1 VNWPGIARLL
11 GTAISWLPQPGKCFD
26 GIKQL
31 QTGSWSLRRA
41 VHCDIGVFAS
51 KNSANRGALLL
62 LQSLKVKANGTIALC
77 ELIDR
82 ARECKDP
89 TPLTTESH
97 HHGKPMIKRLRADTF
112 SVSMSITRTW
122 GHYES
127 KEVAAFAAAL
137 LVAGVPDYA
146 ISTKIDGA
154 RAGFGVGPV
163 APQLR
168 ALIVRP
174 LSMGVTLPPLRPVPV
189 GTPGPAAD
197 EPTPDCD
204 ALQVLASSTPGPDNA
219 LRKDMANPD
228 VWVTILSNMCRRAHG
243 VELQESTIAVIASV
257 FAKGASGL
265 TRNGRGRVADVIGTP
280 GP

>member
-1 VNWPGIARLL
+1 M
-11 GTAISWLPQPGKCFD
+11 
-26 GIKQL
+26 
-31 QTGSWSLRRA
+31 SWSLRRA
-41 VHCDIGVFAS
+41 IHCDIGVFAS
-51 KNSANRGALLL
+51 KELADRCALLL
-62 LQSLKVKANGTIALC
+62 LRSLTVLANRTITLC

-89 TPLTTESH
+89 TPLATESH
-97 HHGKPMIKRLRADTF
+97 HHGKPTIKRLCADTF
-112 SVSMSITRTW
+112 SLSMSITRTW

-127 KEVAAFAAAL
+127 KEMAAFAAAL
-137 LVAGVPDYA
+137 LIAGVPDYA

-154 RAGFGVGPV
+154 RAGLGMGPV

-189 GTPGPAAD
+189 GPPGPAAD

-204 ALQVLASSTPGPDNA
+204 GLQVLASSTPGPDNA

-228 VWVTILSNMCRRAHG
+228 VWVTILSNMCRCAHAM
-243 VELQESTIAVIASV
+243 ELKESTIVAIAAV
-257 FAKGASGL
+257 FAEIANRD
-265 TRNGRGRVADVIGTP
+265 TVDGRGSVGPP
-280 GP
+280 GQ